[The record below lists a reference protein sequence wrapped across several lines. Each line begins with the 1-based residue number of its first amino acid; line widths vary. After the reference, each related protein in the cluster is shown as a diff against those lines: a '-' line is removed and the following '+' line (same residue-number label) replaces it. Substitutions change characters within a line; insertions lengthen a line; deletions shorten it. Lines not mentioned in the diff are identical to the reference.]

1 MNFETHPGPLI
12 AGDLIVIEINGKLV
26 PKPSNDL
33 SPQWFVVLKDQI
45 AEESVQ
51 LKPFNEPT
59 ALHKAHKYVA
69 LLGY

>member
-1 MNFETHPGPLI
+1 MNFETHHGPLI
-12 AGDLIVIEINGKLV
+12 AGDLIVIEINGRLV

-33 SPQWFVVLKDQI
+33 TPQWFVVLKDQI
-45 AEESVQ
+45 AKEEVP

-59 ALHKAHKYVA
+59 KGNIARKYVA